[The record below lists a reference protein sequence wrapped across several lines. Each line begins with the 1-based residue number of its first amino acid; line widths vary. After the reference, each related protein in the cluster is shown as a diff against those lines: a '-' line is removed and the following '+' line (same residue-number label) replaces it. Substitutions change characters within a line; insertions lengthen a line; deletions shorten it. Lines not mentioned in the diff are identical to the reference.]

1 MYICTFPRMQTLK
14 ILGAAFAAFAM
25 ITLALPSA
33 AQTASEQH
41 RRRNTSTAQAQLQ
54 INVIV
59 VPVVIP
65 PRHHRDRDRD
75 RDGESVSYHLAAR
88 EDKLSVTEEVR
99 PMLVD
104 VQGKGLQH
112 EPVQLTTVVAR

>member
-1 MYICTFPRMQTLK
+1 MVTL
-14 ILGAAFAAFAM
+14 G
-25 ITLALPSA
+25 LPSS
-33 AQTASEQH
+33 AQTSSAEN
-41 RRRNTSTAQAQLQ
+41 RRMNSSTAQAQLH

-75 RDGESVSYHLAAR
+75 RDRNGESVSYNLAAR
-88 EDKLSVTEEVR
+88 EERLSVTEEVR

-104 VQGKGLQH
+104 VLGKGLQQQ
-112 EPVQLTTVVAR
+112 PVQLTTVVAR